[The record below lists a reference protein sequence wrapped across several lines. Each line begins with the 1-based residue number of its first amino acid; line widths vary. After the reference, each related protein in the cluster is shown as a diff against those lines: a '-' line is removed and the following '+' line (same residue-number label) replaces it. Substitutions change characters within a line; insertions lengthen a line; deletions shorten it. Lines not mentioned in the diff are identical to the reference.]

1 MYKRKRTGSF
11 CDMVLTFSMSS
22 SIFPSSSSYLCLFYP
37 SYFPLNG
44 AQRMNCVRLT
54 RGGEQKVK
62 HSTVLLDSIKAKRIL
77 VLSVR
82 SAVRPTSTP

>member
-1 MYKRKRTGSF
+1 
-11 CDMVLTFSMSS
+11 
-22 SIFPSSSSYLCLFYP
+22 
-37 SYFPLNG
+37 
-44 AQRMNCVRLT
+44 MNCVRLT